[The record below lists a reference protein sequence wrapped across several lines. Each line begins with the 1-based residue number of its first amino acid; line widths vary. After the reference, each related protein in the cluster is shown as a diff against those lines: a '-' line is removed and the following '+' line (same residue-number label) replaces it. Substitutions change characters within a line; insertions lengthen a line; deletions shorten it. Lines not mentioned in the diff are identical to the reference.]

1 MDSYDAYWNRGR
13 YNYRPSRA
21 YSYAPYRA
29 YSYGYYDDYDEPY
42 FGRLYDDSY
51 DWYGE
56 FGRFSHTMDYG
67 RQFTLPYNNS
77 PQILRSRSQGML
89 AGNQQKSKKRA
100 QQNLRYGVDHETA
113 DQVCCESGPDRKFV
127 EYKGYAF

>member
-56 FGRFSHTMDYG
+56 FGRFSHTLDYG
-67 RQFTLPYNNS
+67 RQFMLPYNNS
-77 PQILRSRSQGML
+77 P
-89 AGNQQKSKKRA
+89 
-100 QQNLRYGVDHETA
+100 
-113 DQVCCESGPDRKFV
+113 
-127 EYKGYAF
+127 